1 MIDLLRRIVVLGR
14 HMTGI
19 ILEFDMLLA
28 MVLVMDVLLVCM
40 VVVRHLVMLWE
51 RMIRLLYAVHLPAQ
65 AQKVDLQSTT
75 IAHRY
80 AAVLARKP
88 VPLVNCSLKETA

>member
-51 RMIRLLYAVHLPAQ
+51 RMIRLLYAVHLPGCLVVQ
-65 AQKVDLQSTT
+65 EHCGHTL
-75 IAHRY
+75 
-80 AAVLARKP
+80 AVCGATKP
-88 VPLVNCSLKETA
+88 LSAW